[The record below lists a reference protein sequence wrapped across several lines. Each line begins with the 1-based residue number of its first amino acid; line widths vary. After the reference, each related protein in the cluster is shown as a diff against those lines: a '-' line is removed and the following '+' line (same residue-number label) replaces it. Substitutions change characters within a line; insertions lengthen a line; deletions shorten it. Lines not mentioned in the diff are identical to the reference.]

1 MLGKLFKYDMKIQMK
16 ILGMAYLIMGII
28 AGIAAIVEGIRRNF
42 DDRLGILRIAGV
54 VTTGLATAAMVAVFL
69 GTIFYAV
76 FFYRKNL
83 LKDQGYLMHTLPVK
97 TWQLYLSK
105 WLSSTLCLFV
115 SAIVI
120 LAGICLT
127 FLRIPNVSDILD
139 GMKAS
144 GMPMWYIAL
153 LLAIVIV
160 SIPISLTQFYA
171 ALSFGYTIQTNT
183 TTPVNKDLLSVIS
196 YIVIYMLQQVLSLGV
211 MMITALAYVGKTSD
225 IDELLKSG
233 GMESMKT
240 MVDITGG
247 MYVIVLIVCVVI
259 GIVTSVLSVWRMKK
273 HLNLN

>member
-196 YIVIYMLQQVLSLGV
+196 YIVIYMIQQVLSLGV

>member
-183 TTPVNKDLLSVIS
+183 TTPVNKDLLSIIS
-196 YIVIYMLQQVLSLGV
+196 YIVIYMIQQVLSLGV